1 MIETYLLEQ
10 FLGVVEYKTLSAAAE
25 ELHISQPSL
34 SRSMKKLEEEL
45 GVSLFTRENSK
56 IILTETGKE
65 AAEYAK
71 RALQANQE
79 LIDHVRLYE
88 RSLNSINI
96 GSCAPFPLS
105 QVNSLLQ
112 ENFYDKTLLSELADD
127 DKLIKGLKNHYY
139 QFAILHELPDDE
151 ALFVQRYIDESLLF
165 SLPKDHPFADRK
177 ELSFSDLKDL
187 KILLYRGVG
196 FWMKICENKLP
207 KENLFIQ
214 DRMETLIELIEAT
227 AFASFSSDVI
237 LQTGTKDPDRV
248 YIPLKDKESCVTYY
262 LACLNSDKKKYD
274 NIFNSIRS
282 AALRRM

>member
-45 GVSLFTRENSK
+45 GVPLFTRENSK

>member
-45 GVSLFTRENSK
+45 GVPLFTRENSK

-79 LIDHVRLYE
+79 LIDHVRLSE